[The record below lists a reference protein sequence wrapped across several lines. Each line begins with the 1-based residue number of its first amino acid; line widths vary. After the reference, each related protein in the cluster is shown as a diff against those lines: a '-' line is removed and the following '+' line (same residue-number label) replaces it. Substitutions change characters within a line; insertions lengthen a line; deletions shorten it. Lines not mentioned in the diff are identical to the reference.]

1 MNEYGVSV
9 CIIEYLMVV
18 FVGMGLYNVVVEIDG
33 FEVLIFDGSLVLF
46 VWKIVEIGLKILN
59 VFLCVIKVLEYVEV
73 IDDEVK
79 VLFLFV

>member
-1 MNEYGVSV
+1 
-9 CIIEYLMVV
+9 
-18 FVGMGLYNVVVEIDG
+18 MGLYNVVVEIDG

-79 VLFLFV
+79 VLFLFVQNFQIVFYIDFFDFVIG